1 MIRARDFSYTYGT
14 AEKPT
19 LENISLEVPAGELL
33 LVTGHSAAGK
43 TTLALALA
51 GILHQEIG
59 GSFEGSVTFKG
70 KAIGEFDGMKELSRH
85 VGMVFD
91 DAESQL
97 IFTSVEEEILSGLEN
112 RGFSEAEIGRRLEEV
127 MRLCEI
133 SHLKHRAPHTLSGG
147 QKQKVALAA
156 TLALDTEVLILD
168 EATSEMDTNAVK
180 RVFSILKRLKEEEGK
195 TIIIVDHNVEAFLEI
210 GDRVVLLEKGRI
222 RDVKSPKGFT
232 ASGTGPAELPAEST
246 GKSATEAP
254 SKQAISETH
263 DKKPHHPPEKGRT
276 DLHPSGANPN
286 NHPIISVKQLSQRY
300 DEVRALEAVDL
311 EIYPGEFIAILGENG
326 SGKTTLVKHF
336 NGLLK
341 PRSGSVSVKGLDT
354 GQARI
359 NELVRHMGLVFQNP
373 DNMLF
378 EDTVEAEIAF
388 GLNNIGAG
396 GDREAIAHALEL
408 VGLGDK
414 EKVFPRHLS
423 RGERQRLAVACVIA
437 MRPEL
442 IVLDE
447 PTTGLDAE
455 ESDRMMQLMCRLQ
468 KEGHTIV
475 MVTHN
480 MQIVENYAERVIR
493 MESGKI
499 IEDKAKGATKG
510 ATKGAAQGTAL
521 NGTAAASVTD
531 RIKENNTENISE
543 NNRGGMCA

>member
-1 MIRARDFSYTYGT
+1 MIEVRDFSFTYGT

-19 LENISLEVPAGELL
+19 LENISLEVPAGKLL

-59 GSFEGSVTFKG
+59 GSFEGNITFKG

-232 ASGTGPAELPAEST
+232 ASGTGPAELPAESPT
-246 GKSATEAP
+246 KPT
-254 SKQAISETH
+254 ISETH
-263 DKKPHHPPEKGRT
+263 DKKPHQTPEERTT
-276 DLHPSGANPN
+276 DLPPSGTKPN
-286 NHPIISVKQLSQRY
+286 NLPIISVKQLSQRY

-311 EIYPGEFIAILGENG
+311 DIYPGEFIAILGENG

-341 PRSGSVSVKGLDT
+341 PRSGSVNVKGLDT
-354 GQARI
+354 GQVPI
-359 NELVRHMGLVFQNP
+359 NELVRHTGLVFQNP

-378 EDTVEAEIAF
+378 EDSVEAEIAF

-396 GDREAIAHALEL
+396 GDREAITHALEL
-408 VGLGDK
+408 VGLEEK
-414 EKVFPRHLS
+414 EKVFPRQLS

-468 KEGHTIV
+468 QEGHTIV

-499 IEDKAKGATKG
+499 IEDTI
-510 ATKGAAQGTAL
+510 KGAARETAL
-521 NGTAAASVTD
+521 TENAAAD
-531 RIKENNTENISE
+531 ISE

>member
-1 MIRARDFSYTYGT
+1 MIEAGDFSYTYGT
-14 AEKPT
+14 AEKPA

-59 GSFEGSVTFKG
+59 GSFQGSITFKG

-97 IFTSVEEEILSGLEN
+97 IFTSVEEEIRSGLEN
-112 RGFSEAEIGRRLEEV
+112 RGFSKAEINRRLEEV
-127 MRLCEI
+127 MRFCEI

-168 EATSEMDTNAVK
+168 EATSEMDTKAVK

-222 RDVKSPKGFT
+222 KEIKSPTDFT
-232 ASGTGPAELPAEST
+232 TPGTE
-246 GKSATEAP
+246 
-254 SKQAISETH
+254 QAISETH
-263 DKKPHHPPEKGRT
+263 DKKPHHPREEGT
-276 DLHPSGANPN
+276 ADLPPSGTKNTLPKN
-286 NHPIISVKQLSQRY
+286 QTLPIISAKQLSQRY
-300 DEVRALEAVDL
+300 DEVRALKVVDL
-311 EIYPGEFIAILGENG
+311 DIYPGEFIAILGENG

-341 PRSGSVSVKGLDT
+341 PHSGSVSVKGLDT
-354 GQARI
+354 GKTPI
-359 NELVRHMGLVFQNP
+359 NELVKHTGLVFQNP

-396 GDREAIAHALEL
+396 GDREAISHALEL

-468 KEGHTIV
+468 QEGHTIV

-499 IEDKAKGATKG
+499 IEDTANNAKKST
-510 ATKGAAQGTAL
+510 
-521 NGTAAASVTD
+521 V
-531 RIKENNTENISE
+531 NNTKKDTENESSNRKIAAEGTIEST
-543 NNRGGMCA
+543 RGGMCA